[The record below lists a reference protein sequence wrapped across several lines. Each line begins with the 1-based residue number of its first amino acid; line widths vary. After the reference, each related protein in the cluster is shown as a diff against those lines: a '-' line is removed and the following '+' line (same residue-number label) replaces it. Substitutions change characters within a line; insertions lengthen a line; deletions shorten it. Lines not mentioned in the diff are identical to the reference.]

1 MGVLPDVFS
10 GTYPQPWQPA
20 HCRVPRQ
27 LGHCM
32 VSLRPVT
39 EDVNEIVPFLQGHLL
54 VPLHIVQTMELG
66 GMLSLVR
73 TWLWLVCL
81 CDWPADVP
89 EPVSPSASPSIMPD
103 TKASRKLCALA
114 ALPHSN
120 AAAMRRILILANIIS
135 IFKLNKYH
143 FVYKFTTFCCV
154 GRLFFVLRL
163 AKSVVAPNMQHLP
176 LPVGDV
182 C

>member
-1 MGVLPDVFS
+1 
-10 GTYPQPWQPA
+10 
-20 HCRVPRQ
+20 
-27 LGHCM
+27 
-32 VSLRPVT
+32 
-39 EDVNEIVPFLQGHLL
+39 
-54 VPLHIVQTMELG
+54 
-66 GMLSLVR
+66 
-73 TWLWLVCL
+73 
-81 CDWPADVP
+81 
-89 EPVSPSASPSIMPD
+89 MPD
-103 TKASRKLCALA
+103 TKASRKLYALA